1 MRNSFNFIRDFLYL
15 ITEVEQQLQ
24 RKDLTDLDRERLE
37 QKLKALKQVEVLIR
51 QNL

>member
-15 ITEVEQQLQ
+15 ITKTEQDLQ

-37 QKLKALKQVEVLIR
+37 LKLKALKQVEVLIR